1 MVCVNIP
8 KLKKKKISTYY
19 GPKFLFIV
27 LSYYG
32 PARGHIGYF
41 SSSCDN
47 IAAQGNLRKVGLRS
61 WQQETEEA
69 GGAVSSSRK
78 HWVVNASFP
87 SPESFLLSPGTLTVK
102 VTFHLV

>member
-8 KLKKKKISTYY
+8 KIKKKISTYY

-41 SSSCDN
+41 SNSYDKIASSPKKFKERWVEVM
-47 IAAQGNLRKVGLRS
+47 AAGDGRS
-61 WQQETEEA
+61 WWNCVLTQEA
-69 GGAVSSSRK
+69 LGG
-78 HWVVNASFP
+78 
-87 SPESFLLSPGTLTVK
+87 EC
-102 VTFHLV
+102 

>member
-8 KLKKKKISTYY
+8 KIKKKISTYY

-41 SSSCDN
+41 SSSYDK
-47 IAAQGNLRKVGLRS
+47 IAAQRNLRKDGLKS
-61 WQQETEEA
+61 WQQEMEEA
-69 GGAVSSSRK
+69 GGAVSSPRK
-78 HWVVNASFP
+78 HWVVNASFLF
-87 SPESFLLSPGTLTVK
+87 PESFLLSP
-102 VTFHLV
+102 